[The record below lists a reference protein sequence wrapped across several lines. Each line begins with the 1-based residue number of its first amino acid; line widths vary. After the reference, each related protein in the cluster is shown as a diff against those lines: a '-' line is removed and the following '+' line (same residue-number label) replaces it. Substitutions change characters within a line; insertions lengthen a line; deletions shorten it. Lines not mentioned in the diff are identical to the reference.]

1 MRINSSFKKEIM
13 TKTIHKAS
21 SRGNANH
28 GWLNSFH
35 TFSFANYHEPTR
47 MNFGLLRVLNDD
59 VVAPGMGFGS
69 HPHQNM
75 EIISIPLSGALHH
88 RDNTGRD
95 KIIQSGDVQIMS
107 AGSGITHSEMN
118 ASTKEQVNFLQLWI
132 FPKKENIQPRYD
144 QKTFA
149 ADDRINKFQT
159 VVSPEENASSVWINQ
174 DAFLSLADLSSG
186 TKISYSKN
194 LTSNGVYFFVLEGSV
209 NIADELLEKRDGLGV
224 SDADLIDLIAEMDT
238 KLLVIEVPMN

>member
-1 MRINSSFKKEIM
+1 
-13 TKTIHKAS
+13 
-21 SRGNANH
+21 
-28 GWLNSFH
+28 
-35 TFSFANYHEPTR
+35 

-59 VVAPGMGFGS
+59 VVGPAMGFGS

-75 EIISIPLSGALHH
+75 EIVSVPLSGALHH

-132 FPKKENIQPRYD
+132 FPKKENIQPRYE

-149 ADDRINKFQT
+149 AEDRINKFQT
-159 VVSPEENASSVWINQ
+159 VVSPKENASSIWINQ
-174 DAFLSLADLSSG
+174 DAYLSLASIDKDSSI
-186 TKISYSKN
+186 TYSKN
-194 LTSNGVYFFVLEGSV
+194 LEANGVYFFVLEGSI
-209 NIADELLEKRDGLGV
+209 NIANEMLDKRDGLGI
-224 SDADLIDLIAEMDT
+224 IDLNTIDLAAT
-238 KLLVIEVPMN
+238 TNAKILVIEVPMN

>member
-1 MRINSSFKKEIM
+1 M

-35 TFSFANYHEPTR
+35 TFSFAGYHDSTR

-59 VVAPGMGFGS
+59 IVAPGMGFGS
-69 HPHQNM
+69 HPHENM

-88 RDNTGRD
+88 RDNTGRNE
-95 KIIQSGDVQIMS
+95 IIKSGDVQIMS

-132 FPKKENIQPRYD
+132 FPKKENIQPRYE
-144 QKTFA
+144 QKTFKVEN
-149 ADDRINKFQT
+149 RINKFQT
-159 VVSPEENASSVWINQ
+159 VVSPEENADSIWINQ
-174 DAFLSLADLSSG
+174 DAYLSLADFTNE
-186 TKISYSKN
+186 TKISYSRN
-194 LTSNGVYFFVLEGSV
+194 LKSNGVYFFVLEGSITIV
-209 NIADELLEKRDGLGV
+209 DESLNKRDAIGLEN
-224 SDADLIDLIAEMDT
+224 LDT
-238 KLLVIEVPMN
+238 IEIVAAVDSKLLVIEVPLN

>member
-1 MRINSSFKKEIM
+1 M

-35 TFSFANYHEPTR
+35 TFSFAGYHDSTR

-59 VVAPGMGFGS
+59 IVAPGMGFGS
-69 HPHQNM
+69 HPHENM

-88 RDNTGRD
+88 RDTTGRNE
-95 KIIQSGDVQIMS
+95 IIKSGDVQIMS

-132 FPKKENIQPRYD
+132 FPKKENIQPRYE
-144 QKTFA
+144 QKTFKVEN
-149 ADDRINKFQT
+149 RINKFQT
-159 VVSPEENASSVWINQ
+159 VVSPEENADSIWINQ
-174 DAFLSLADLSSG
+174 DAYLSLADFTNE
-186 TKISYSKN
+186 TKISYSRN
-194 LTSNGVYFFVLEGSV
+194 LKSNGVYFFVLEGSIT
-209 NIADELLEKRDGLGV
+209 IADESLNKRDAMGLEN
-224 SDADLIDLIAEMDT
+224 LDT
-238 KLLVIEVPMN
+238 IEIVAAVDSKLLVIEVPLN

>member
-1 MRINSSFKKEIM
+1 M

-35 TFSFANYHEPTR
+35 TFSFAGYHDSTR

-59 VVAPGMGFGS
+59 IVAPGMGFGS
-69 HPHQNM
+69 HPHENM

-88 RDNTGRD
+88 RDNTGRNE
-95 KIIQSGDVQIMS
+95 IIKSGDVQIMS

-132 FPKKENIQPRYD
+132 FPKKENIQPRYE
-144 QKTFA
+144 QKTFKVEN
-149 ADDRINKFQT
+149 RINKFQT
-159 VVSPEENASSVWINQ
+159 VVSPEENADSIWINQ
-174 DAFLSLADLSSG
+174 DAYLSLADFTNE
-186 TKISYSKN
+186 TKISYSRN
-194 LTSNGVYFFVLEGSV
+194 LKSNGVYFFVLEGSITIV
-209 NIADELLEKRDGLGV
+209 DESLNKRDAIGLENLDTIEIV
-224 SDADLIDLIAEMDT
+224 AAADS
-238 KLLVIEVPMN
+238 KLLVIEVPLI

>member
-1 MRINSSFKKEIM
+1 M

-21 SRGNANH
+21 SRGNASH

-35 TFSFANYHEPTR
+35 TFSFANYHDSSR

-59 VVAPGMGFGS
+59 IVAPSMGFGS

-95 KIIQSGDVQIMS
+95 KIIKSGDVQIMS

-118 ASTKEQVNFLQLWI
+118 ASSKEEVNFLQLWI
-132 FPKKENIQPRYD
+132 FPKKENIQPRYE
-144 QKTFA
+144 QKTFSA
-149 ADDRINKFQT
+149 EDRINKFQT
-159 VVSPEENASSVWINQ
+159 VVSPKENASSVWINQ
-174 DAFLSLADLSSG
+174 DAYLSLADLTLGS
-186 TKISYSKN
+186 KISYSKN
-194 LTSNGVYFFVLEGSV
+194 LKSNGVYFFVLDGS
-209 NIADELLEKRDGLGV
+209 ITISDELLEKRDALGLTDV
-224 SDADLIDLIAEMDT
+224 DSIELVAAVDS
-238 KLLVIEVPMN
+238 KVLVIEVPLA

>member
-1 MRINSSFKKEIM
+1 M

-35 TFSFANYHEPTR
+35 TFSFAGYHDSTR

-59 VVAPGMGFGS
+59 IVAPGMGFGS
-69 HPHQNM
+69 HPHENM

-88 RDNTGRD
+88 RDNTGRNE
-95 KIIQSGDVQIMS
+95 IIKSGDVQIMS

-132 FPKKENIQPRYD
+132 FPKKENIQPRYE
-144 QKTFA
+144 QKTFKVE
-149 ADDRINKFQT
+149 DRINKFQT
-159 VVSPEENASSVWINQ
+159 VVSPEENADSIWINQ
-174 DAFLSLADLSSG
+174 DAYLSLADFTNE
-186 TKISYSKN
+186 TKISYSRN
-194 LTSNGVYFFVLEGSV
+194 LKSNGVYFFVLEGSITIV
-209 NIADELLEKRDGLGV
+209 DESLNKRDAIGLENLDTIEIV
-224 SDADLIDLIAEMDT
+224 AAADS
-238 KLLVIEVPMN
+238 KLLVIEVPLI

>member
-1 MRINSSFKKEIM
+1 M

-35 TFSFANYHEPTR
+35 TFSFANYHDSAR

-95 KIIQSGDVQIMS
+95 KIISSGDVQIMS

-118 ASTKEQVNFLQLWI
+118 ASSKEQVNFLQLWI
-132 FPKKENIQPRYD
+132 FPKLENIQPRYE

-149 ADDRINKFQT
+149 AEDRINKFQT

-174 DAFLSLADLSSG
+174 DAYLSLAD
-186 TKISYSKN
+186 ISKDKTIAYSKK
-194 LTSNGVYFFVLEGSV
+194 LKSNGVYFFVLDGSITV
-209 NIADELLEKRDGLGV
+209 LDELLEKRDALGLTDV
-224 SDADLIDLIAEMDT
+224 DSIELTAAKDS
-238 KLLVIEVPMN
+238 KVLVIEVPLD

>member
-1 MRINSSFKKEIM
+1 M
-13 TKTIHKAS
+13 TKTVHKAS

-35 TFSFANYHEPTR
+35 TFSFANYHDSSR

-95 KIIQSGDVQIMS
+95 KIISSGDVQIMS

-118 ASTKEQVNFLQLWI
+118 ASSKVQVNFLQLWI
-132 FPKKENIQPRYD
+132 FPKEENIQPRYE

-149 ADDRINKFQT
+149 EEDRINKFQT
-159 VVSPEENASSVWINQ
+159 VVSPDENASSIWINQ
-174 DAFLSLADLSSG
+174 DAYLSLADISKGS
-186 TKISYSKN
+186 TISYSKN
-194 LTSNGVYFFVLEGSV
+194 LKSNGVYFFVLEGSM
-209 NIADELLEKRDGLGV
+209 NIANELLDSRDGLG
-224 SDADLIDLIAEMDT
+224 LTEIDLIELEATLDS
-238 KLLVIEVPMN
+238 KVLVIEVPLN